1 MQSPQLLAHVAA
13 DLAHLELEPLG
24 LDRVGEVLGLQP
36 LVDPGQEVADILER
50 VGLRVGRLGVGG
62 ALVVI
67 GLWKLNGG
75 PWLPGDVSLGWFC
88 VVLGSFAILL
98 PGALLLP
105 GSWYLR
111 AEPGGLTL
119 CVFFRIRFYRWPDV
133 RSITVAGVGTDRR
146 VMVDFSGADQN
157 VRTRAFSPRL

>member
-1 MQSPQLLAHVAA
+1 MGTSTAVTLRPQRVRM
-13 DLAHLELEPLG
+13 LG
-24 LDRVGEVLGLQP
+24 W
-36 LVDPGQEVADILER
+36 
-50 VGLRVGRLGVGG
+50 LGVGC

-88 VVLGSFAILL
+88 VVLGSFGILL

-111 AEPGGLTL
+111 AEPAGLTH
-119 CVFFRIRFYRWPDV
+119 CVFFKIRFYRWPDV

-146 VMVDFSGADQN
+146 VMVEFSGVDQN
-157 VRTRAFSPRL
+157 VLRRAFSPRLYGVTLEQLVDVLKRYREHYGAV

>member
-1 MQSPQLLAHVAA
+1 MGTLIAVTLRPQRLRM
-13 DLAHLELEPLG
+13 LG
-24 LDRVGEVLGLQP
+24 W
-36 LVDPGQEVADILER
+36 
-50 VGLRVGRLGVGG
+50 LGVGG

-111 AEPGGLTL
+111 AEPGRLTL

-157 VRTRAFSPRL
+157 VRTRAFSPRLYGVTLEQLVDVLSRYREHYGAV